1 MYSKNK
7 FFLVVLFLLIHSILI
22 QAQNTILNP
31 LDVVGDSNIFRLI
44 ASRNGY
50 TDETVIGFYQNA
62 SNGFDVYDSE
72 KMFSSDPNY
81 PQIYTEV
88 EGHKLAINGMAPFT
102 VDSMI
107 IDLGFKAMVADTFS
121 LTATNLYVFDQRLD
135 VYLHDKNEDEIIHL
149 REDSSYTFL
158 VPSPV
163 NTTQRFSLYFVM
175 RDSYTTY
182 ITTSGNW
189 SNLAGDTKF
198 FSRVFVTN
206 NAEVTLETTTTDTCG
221 SLIIK
226 PNCGISINGELTLW
240 NDLRIISD
248 SSGMGSLI
256 DNGTLTVLDS
266 TLTQLYLGT
275 NSTLRNWRYVS
286 IPVPACNS
294 SIFQAAIDTNKLYYW
309 DEPCH
314 DWTEITD
321 NTTPLNVMQGYAVGI
336 PHDTTI
342 TFTGVVNTSIQ
353 SKGFTRTP
361 GDYEGYNLAGNPFP
375 SAIDIGSGA
384 WGLGVTAV
392 NLETTIWYRSDGNFA
407 IYNILAKLGSNGGG
421 RYIPAMQAFWVK
433 VADGYTNGSITF
445 KNEARVH
452 DTTDFYDNKAH
463 CQDVIRL
470 EAKREGYKDEA
481 LIAFFSNASYGF
493 DDYDSEKRFASNEN
507 YPQIYSIVKDKKL
520 AINSLREPSNDTLR
534 ISLGFKTLKT
544 GEITIEATNI
554 QYFNPLL
561 NVFLEDRYNGKII
574 CLDENPQYQF
584 FVKEPIN
591 TTNRFQLL
599 ICNNSS
605 VGIEEPY
612 SFNEMYF
619 YNGMLHIP
627 GELQKR
633 KANLFIYNVYG
644 QLVYKNE
651 AGNSLPGKYK
661 LNLVD
666 GIYIAQFIKE
676 SRIIATKKILV
687 K

>member
-1 MYSKNK
+1 MKSKNN
-7 FFLVVLFLLIHSILI
+7 FFLLVLFLLINPILI
-22 QAQNTILNP
+22 QSQNTKLNP
-31 LDVVGDSNIFRLI
+31 LDVLGDSNIFRLV
-44 ASRNGY
+44 ASRNGF

-81 PQIYTEV
+81 PQIYTTV

-121 LTATNLYVFDQRLD
+121 LTATNLYVFDPRLD

-149 REDSSYTFL
+149 REDSSYTFF

-163 NTTQRFSLYFVM
+163 NTSQRFSLYFVM

-182 ITTSGNW
+182 ITTSGYW
-189 SNLAGDTKF
+189 SNLVGDTDF

-206 NAEVTLETTTTDTCG
+206 NAEVTLETAITDTCG

-226 PNCGISINGELTLW
+226 PNGGVSINGELTLG

-256 DNGTLTVLDS
+256 DNGTLTVMDS

-275 NSTLRNWRYVS
+275 NNTLRNWRYVS
-286 IPVPACNS
+286 IPVPTCNS
-294 SIFQAAIDTNKLYYW
+294 NIFQAAIDTNKLYYW
-309 DEPCH
+309 DELSH
-314 DWTEITD
+314 DWIEIIN

-336 PHDTTI
+336 PNDTTV
-342 TFTGVVNTSIQ
+342 TFTGELNTSIQ
-353 SKGFTRTP
+353 TKGFTRTP
-361 GDYEGYNLAGNPFP
+361 GDYEGYNLAGNPYP
-375 SAIDIGSGA
+375 SAVDIGSGA
-384 WGLGVTAV
+384 WGLGITAV

-421 RYIPAMQAFWVK
+421 RFIPAMQAFCVR
-433 VADGYTNGSITF
+433 VADGYANGSITF

-463 CQDVIRL
+463 YQDVIRL
-470 EAKREGYKDEA
+470 EAKRESFRDEA
-481 LIAFFSNASYGF
+481 LIAFFNNASYGY

-507 YPQIYSIVKDKKL
+507 YPQLYSVIKDKKL
-520 AINSLREPSNDTLR
+520 AINSLKEPSNDTLR

-554 QYFNPLL
+554 EYFNPLL
-561 NVFLEDRYNGKII
+561 NVFLKDRYNGKII
-574 CLDENPQYQF
+574 FLNEKPQYQF

-599 ICNNSS
+599 ICNNSTTH
-605 VGIEEPY
+605 IEEIY
-612 SFNEMYF
+612 SSNEIYF
-619 YNGMLHIP
+619 IDGILHISS
-627 GELQKR
+627 ELQKS
-633 KANLFIYNVYG
+633 KADLMVYNMYG
-644 QLVYKNE
+644 QLVYKNI
-651 AGNSLPGKYK
+651 AAKLLPRKYK
-661 LNLVD
+661 INLED
-666 GIYIAQFIKE
+666 GVYIAQFSIGN
-676 SRIIATKKILV
+676 RIIATKKFLV